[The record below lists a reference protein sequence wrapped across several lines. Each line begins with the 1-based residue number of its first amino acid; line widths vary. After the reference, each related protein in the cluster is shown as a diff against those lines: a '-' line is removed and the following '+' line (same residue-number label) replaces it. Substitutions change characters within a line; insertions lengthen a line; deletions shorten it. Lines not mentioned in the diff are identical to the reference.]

1 MGERLTDRLVKTL
14 PVPASGS
21 KITYDTEVKGFAAR
35 VTAAGARAFIVR
47 YRIGGQ
53 ARLFTI
59 GSFPDW
65 STSAARDE
73 ARALKRRV
81 DQDEDPMGER
91 HQKRAEPAIDDL
103 CDRYLSE
110 HVIPHNKPSI
120 AREVRRLVDAQIR
133 HALGKLKISEIS
145 RAERPRLRPAANRD
159 PHGRG
164 GRFRLAQCHRC
175 VSSAY
180 RTLLAGT
187 ARG

>member
-47 YRIGGQ
+47 YRIAGQ
-53 ARLFTI
+53 GRLFTI

-73 ARALKRRV
+73 ARAMKRRV
-81 DQDEDPMGER
+81 DQDKDPMGER
-91 HQKRAEPAIDDL
+91 HQKRAEPTIDDL

-110 HVIPHNKPSI
+110 HVIPHNKPST

-133 HALGKLKISEIS
+133 PGQAEDLGDQPREGQGVALGTIGDANACKPGAGGLIQADEPRRS
-145 RAERPRLRPAANRD
+145 RLGAVR
-159 PHGRG
+159 
-164 GRFRLAQCHRC
+164 
-175 VSSAY
+175 
-180 RTLLAGT
+180 
-187 ARG
+187 